1 MLVGAFNQE
10 KALVEGPSF
19 QALLSTSHLLRVLV
33 LVGVAGGGGAHQLGV
48 GAGLGPP
55 EARVGDQDGP
65 QGRGGRGGGRGGG
78 GGCCCSCC
86 WLLLLLLV
94 AEVLISVV
102 GGLPVDAGHVVGDLP
117 VEEVG
122 QPSLDLQENSPLQF
136 ILDCVIML
144 GARLLVEREHPHG
157 SIQTEKRRG

>member
-1 MLVGAFNQE
+1 MLVGAFSQE
-10 KALVEGPSF
+10 KALVEGFSF

-55 EARVGDQDGP
+55 EARVGDQEGP

-78 GGCCCSCC
+78 CCCCCSCF
-86 WLLLLLLV
+86 WLLLLV

-117 VEEVG
+117 VEKVG

-157 SIQTEKRRG
+157 SIQNEKRIG

>member
-1 MLVGAFNQE
+1 M
-10 KALVEGPSF
+10 
-19 QALLSTSHLLRVLV
+19 

-78 GGCCCSCC
+78 GGGCCCSC
-86 WLLLLLLV
+86 WLLLLI

-122 QPSLDLQENSPLQF
+122 QPPLDFQENSPLKF
-136 ILDCVIML
+136 ILDCIIIL
-144 GARLLVEREHPHG
+144 CARLLVEREHPHG
-157 SIQTEKRRG
+157 PIQNEKRRG

>member
-1 MLVGAFNQE
+1 M
-10 KALVEGPSF
+10 
-19 QALLSTSHLLRVLV
+19 

-78 GGCCCSCC
+78 GGGCCCSCSC
-86 WLLLLLLV
+86 WLLLLV

-122 QPSLDLQENSPLQF
+122 QPPLDLQENSPLKF
-136 ILDCVIML
+136 ILDCVIIL
-144 GARLLVEREHPHG
+144 CARLLVEREHPHG
-157 SIQTEKRRG
+157 PIQNEKRRG